1 MHLHLLPVSS
11 RGALGVK
18 RGKEGMGCRPS
29 LGSQH
34 EAEEGHPDS
43 APQHFTHT
51 RSYLHHCQLA
61 L

>member
-18 RGKEGMGCRPS
+18 RGKEGVGCRPS

-34 EAEEGHPDS
+34 EA
-43 APQHFTHT
+43 APQHFIHT
-51 RSYLHHCQLA
+51 RYYLHYCQLT